1 MQNIKKSGHN
11 LQLVLVGK
19 EDYFYQRLKQTVR
32 AMGLEQDVLFPGY
45 VPDKDL
51 GCFYRN
57 AVAYIF
63 PSLYE
68 GFGLPPL
75 EAMQHGCPV
84 LSSDRASMPEVLGDA
99 AGYFDPNDTESI
111 ETGIWKILD
120 EPGYSKDLTKRGY
133 MQATQY
139 SWQQCARETKA
150 IYDEALNNSAQ

>member
-1 MQNIKKSGHN
+1 
-11 LQLVLVGK
+11 
-19 EDYFYQRLKQTVR
+19 
-32 AMGLEQDVLFPGY
+32 
-45 VPDKDL
+45 
-51 GCFYRN
+51 
-57 AVAYIF
+57 
-63 PSLYE
+63 
-68 GFGLPPL
+68 
-75 EAMQHGCPV
+75 
-84 LSSDRASMPEVLGDA
+84 LGDA